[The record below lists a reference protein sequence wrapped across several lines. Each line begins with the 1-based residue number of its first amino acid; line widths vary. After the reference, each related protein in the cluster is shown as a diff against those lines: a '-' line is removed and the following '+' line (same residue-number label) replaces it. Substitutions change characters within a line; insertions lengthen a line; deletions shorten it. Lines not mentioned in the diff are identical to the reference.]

1 MHLSSLPLMMRGEA
15 MSTDRKKEY
24 QRQYHRDK
32 RANESEQERTER
44 LAYDR
49 LRAKWRLESET
60 PEKRERRLKQMRE
73 YQRRKREQSKA

>member
-1 MHLSSLPLMMRGEA
+1 MHLSSLPLMRIEA
-15 MSTDRKKEY
+15 MPTDRKKEY
-24 QRQYHRDK
+24 QRQYHRNK
-32 RANESEQERTER
+32 RANESEHERAER

-60 PEKRERRLKQMRE
+60 PERRERRLEQMRE